1 MFRMDIERNT
11 AMTRSFTRRDAL
23 KLGASAAAFAATANI
38 FTPSKAR
45 AARKEKLVYWH
56 LPNFTPLA
64 DELQKQQVYEF
75 AKQAGLK
82 DDEVQFTV
90 VSNEDFTAK
99 IAAALETGNPPDVA
113 RFYESF
119 IQLYRSQGHLMDTT
133 EIVKGMQAEPGG
145 LFASSLAAVRYKG
158 RYWGVPLAVNP
169 WPMHARIDL
178 LEQAKLDY
186 PKTWDEFVE
195 TCKKIQRPP
204 FYGFGMCLGAQ
215 ADGTDNIMQI
225 CFGFGGK
232 TVDEEERVVFNS
244 PGNAAGFRFI
254 ADMYNKHKI
263 IPKGAV
269 SWDNSGNNKAYQ
281 SKQVAFV
288 NNPSSIYA
296 YLAGSDP
303 DLQKRTGLFGVPAG
317 PAGTVNL
324 IDTWSYGIFAKAP
337 HPELVTGL
345 VKFLMQPAN
354 YNKIVTATNG
364 RWVPVYPKLFDDP
377 WWTAR
382 KEFEKFREI
391 AHTGV
396 PISHAG
402 PPSAA
407 SGEVLSTNVIPI
419 GMQKVLVDGVE
430 PEQAVADLHK
440 QIEEIYKRRQG

>member
-1 MFRMDIERNT
+1 
-11 AMTRSFTRRDAL
+11 MTRYTRRAAL
-23 KLGASAAAFAATANI
+23 RLGASAAFAATANI
-38 FTPSKAR
+38 FTPSKVR
-45 AARKEKLVYWH
+45 AARKEKIVYWH

-64 DELQKQQVYEF
+64 DELQRQQVFEF

-82 DDEVQFTV
+82 DDEVQFSV
-90 VSNEDFTAK
+90 ISNEEFTAK
-99 IAAALETGNPPDVA
+99 IAAGLETGNPPDVA

-119 IQLYRSQGHLMDTT
+119 IQLYRSQGHLLDVTDV
-133 EIVKGMQAEPGG
+133 VKAMQAEPGG
-145 LFASSLAAVRYKG
+145 LFQSSLTAVRYQN
-158 RYWGVPLAVNP
+158 RYWGAPLAVNP
-169 WPMHARIDL
+169 WPMHSRIDL
-178 LEQAKLDY
+178 LEKAKLDF
-186 PKTWDEFVE
+186 PDTWDGFVE
-195 TCKKIQRPP
+195 VCKKIQRPP

-215 ADGTDNIMQI
+215 ADGTDNIMQV

-232 TVDEEERVVFNS
+232 TVDEDERVVFNS
-244 PGNAAGFRFI
+244 PGNVAGFRFI

-288 NNPSSIYA
+288 NNPASIYA

-317 PAGTVNL
+317 PAGKVNL

-337 HPELVTGL
+337 YPDL
-345 VKFLMQPAN
+345 VKGLLQHLMKPAH
-354 YNKIVTATNG
+354 YNKIITATDG

-407 SGEVLSTNVIPI
+407 SGEILSTHVIPRA
-419 GMQKVLVDGVE
+419 MQRVLVDGVAA
-430 PEQAVADLHK
+430 EQAVADVHK
-440 QIEEIYKRRQG
+440 QIEEIYQRRKG